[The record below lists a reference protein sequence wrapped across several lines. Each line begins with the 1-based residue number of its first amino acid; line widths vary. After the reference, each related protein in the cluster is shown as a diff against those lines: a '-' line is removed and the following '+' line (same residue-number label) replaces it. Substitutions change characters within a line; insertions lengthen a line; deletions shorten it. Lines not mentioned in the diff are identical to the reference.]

1 MNWQELILS
10 VRHRLSAVKTEDV
23 MRDLRILAAHVIEV
37 DASRMTLH
45 MHDDVSANQREL
57 FEALVDG
64 RSAHMPISKLI
75 KRRLFWGREFSV
87 DFDVLDPRADTET
100 LIAACLELKLKT
112 NVLDLGTGSGAIG
125 LTLAAEWPRAN
136 VLCTDISEGALT
148 IARQNMNQ
156 IGVADTVRFQVSDW
170 FDKVIGTYDLIV
182 SNPPYI
188 SLDEWQT
195 LDLEVQF
202 DPKIALTDNGD
213 GLSAY
218 RIIAAQAGAYLE
230 KGGHL
235 IVEIGHQQGR
245 AVQALFDVAGFT
257 QVKCLPDMAGRDR
270 VVSGLWSGEHA
281 FAVQNYRVFSRV

>member
-1 MNWQELILS
+1 MTWQELILS
-10 VRHRLSAVKTEDV
+10 VRHRLSQIKTEDV
-23 MRDLRILAAHVIEV
+23 MRDLRILAAHVLEI

-45 MHDDVSANQREL
+45 MQESVSANQREL

-64 RSAHMPISKLI
+64 RASNMPISKLI
-75 KRRLFWGREFSV
+75 KRRLFWGREFTV

-100 LIAACLELKLKT
+100 LIAACLALEPQSC
-112 NVLDLGTGSGAIG
+112 VLDLGTGSGAIG
-125 LTLAAEWPRAN
+125 LTLAAEWPRAK
-136 VLCTDISEGALT
+136 VLCTDISEEALA

-156 IGVADTVRFQVSDW
+156 IGVADAVRFLVSDW

-188 SLDEWQT
+188 SLEEWRT
-195 LDLEVQF
+195 LDPEVQF
-202 DPKIALTDNGD
+202 DPRIALTDEAD

-218 RIIAAQAGAYLE
+218 RIITAQAGAYLE

-245 AVQALFDVAGFT
+245 AVEALFDAAGFT
-257 QVKCLPDMAGRDR
+257 QIKCLPDMAGRDR
-270 VVSGLWSGEHA
+270 VVCGLWNAPHA
-281 FAVQNYRVFSRV
+281 RAVQNYRGFSRL